1 MTLKSNINLLKFA
14 IENLNDKDVNFYT
27 GFSSR
32 AVFNEVLNFLNPG
45 PNGENMILN
54 TANIDEIQCNVKSGR
69 PRKLSQENQFLMFL
83 CRVKVGLFE

>member
-1 MTLKSNINLLKFA
+1 MLKEFEKLKLENLTLKSNINLLKFA

-45 PNGENMILN
+45 
-54 TANIDEIQCNVKSGR
+54 
-69 PRKLSQENQFLMFL
+69 
-83 CRVKVGLFE
+83 